1 MAPFYPQPL
10 LLLLLLISECRG
22 GSPVLVSTSLEEDV
36 VLPCSDPLMTDK
48 DTWFRVKLI
57 KHATNSSRI
66 KVIIARPEISK
77 FKDAQRVKWQ
87 ADKNGQMSITLT
99 KSQKS
104 DEGLYGCEIWKG
116 WDSILVK
123 NISLKVKDC
132 KNLKPVK
139 AALSTSVTL
148 NCPVDI
154 TAGQQGPP
162 NISWSMLKGGNP
174 VPFNSKS
181 AAINGKSVTIQSMN
195 DNDSGWYRC
204 NYTLDQTQRCFDIN
218 LLVPEEEQVVVDTA
232 VPGLTTSEI
241 NVESDKNGISEVFL
255 TVVVASVI
263 AVIVIMAALMGLFIY
278 CRRNSQTVTQQT
290 QRPPAGS
297 PIEYGGYEIVNTLS
311 ENRTNDQF
319 TSLYQHFPDESQC
332 TFWNE

>member
-1 MAPFYPQPL
+1 MAQFYPQL
-10 LLLLLLISECRG
+10 LLLLLRLISECRG
-22 GSPVLVSTSLEEDV
+22 GSPVIASASLEEDV

-48 DTWFRVKLI
+48 DTCFRVKLT
-57 KHATNSSRI
+57 KHATHSSQM
-66 KVIIARPEISK
+66 KVILARPEISK

-116 WDSILVK
+116 WDSILVQ

-132 KNLKPVK
+132 KSLQPVK
-139 AALSTSVTL
+139 AALSTPVTL

-154 TAGQQGPP
+154 AAGQQGPP
-162 NISWSMLKGGNP
+162 NISWAMLKAGNP
-174 VPFNSKS
+174 VPFNSKTTH
-181 AAINGKSVTIQSMN
+181 VTSLTIKSMN

-218 LLVPEEEQVVVDTA
+218 LLVPEEEQVVVNTA

-241 NVESDKNGISEVFL
+241 NLERDKNGISEVFL
-255 TVVVASVI
+255 AVVVASVLTAI
-263 AVIVIMAALMGLFIY
+263 AIMAALMGLFIY

-311 ENRTNDQF
+311 ENSTNDRF
-319 TSLYQHFPDESQC
+319 NSLYQHFPDESLC

>member
-1 MAPFYPQPL
+1 MAQFHPQLL

-22 GSPVLVSTSLEEDV
+22 GSPVIVSASLEEDV
-36 VLPCSDPLMTDK
+36 VLPCSDPVMTDK
-48 DTWFRVKLI
+48 DTCFRVKLI
-57 KHATNSSRI
+57 KHATDSSQM
-66 KVIIARPEISK
+66 KVILARPEISK
-77 FKDAQRVKWQ
+77 FKDAQHVKWQ

-132 KNLKPVK
+132 KNLQPVK
-139 AALSTSVTL
+139 AALSTPVTL
-148 NCPVDI
+148 TCPVDI
-154 TAGQQGPP
+154 AAGQQGPS
-162 NISWSMLKGGNP
+162 NISWAMLKGGNP

-181 AAINGKSVTIQSMN
+181 VAINGTSVTIQSMN
-195 DNDSGWYRC
+195 NTDSGWYRC
-204 NYTLDQTQRCFDIN
+204 NYMLDKTQHCFEIN
-218 LLVPEEEQVVVDTA
+218 LLVPEEEQVLVDTT
-232 VPGLTTSEI
+232 VPGLKTSEI
-241 NVESDKNGISEVFL
+241 NLERDKNGISEVFL
-255 TVVVASVI
+255 AVVVASVI
-263 AVIVIMAALMGLFIY
+263 TAIAIMTALMGLFIY

-311 ENRTNDQF
+311 ENCTNDRF
-319 TSLYQHFPDESQC
+319 NSLNQHFPDESLC
-332 TFWNE
+332 TFWNQ